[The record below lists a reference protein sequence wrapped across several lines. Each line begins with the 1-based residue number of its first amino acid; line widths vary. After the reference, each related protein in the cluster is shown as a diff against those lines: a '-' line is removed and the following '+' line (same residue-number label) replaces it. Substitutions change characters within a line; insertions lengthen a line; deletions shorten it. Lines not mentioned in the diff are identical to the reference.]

1 MRKSLAI
8 AALFAASGSAAG
20 AGALNML
27 GSDTLL
33 NVTTDVLAVCPGA
46 SGINYVGTGSSN
58 GEAAMVATA
67 NGVTTGTFATGQK
80 IAPMSRFPNSNI
92 CTVGSTGVPGPL
104 ATATGLV
111 IGIDGI
117 VIATSPGTVSACNS
131 STHTVNAC
139 TNEVG
144 GLAYSTSVAVPQVVV
159 AGTTYAATTYTFQ
172 NWKDVL
178 SILYTGWPQLSSAQ
192 SSPQLA
198 GCGSVLRQTL
208 ANNWGNLFQT
218 SCGTGGAGSTGGS
231 PDGCTVLQH
240 AFRRDDASGTS
251 DAVNTLLGTKPS
263 PNAES
268 NFGFGTTP
276 FCNANA
282 VNIKAATAAKPV
294 VITTSIAHG
303 LSSGT
308 EVQIVG
314 VGENVD
320 GTLYVNGA
328 ATAANTGNVDAN
340 GIFYACAVTNTTFQ
354 LYADSTCSTSPV
366 DGTVGNSA
374 SPPTSGGS
382 VGPGYAMVLL
392 PPPPGLGA
400 AATGLADYIPTGYR
414 DLDPVRRPCA
424 NNGSPT
430 QPLEDVCGR
439 DNQLGLILPIVATEN
454 LNNDASPTQAGQE
467 AQYPGSTGATPAT
480 CSAANFAVKTPQLA
494 DPIQSGPGNIIYQN
508 AQCPNGDTPHSG
520 NQCPMPVNSTQATQ
534 CFNTPS
540 NKPFVFNSHTGL
552 TPSPNQTLGLVY
564 NSRLL
569 TSTKT
574 FQQDVFSNAITGAWY
589 RIHQRDVIAGSGA
602 SLAAGANINGGTGNV
617 PVTVSYAFSG
627 TGAYCQLVNPD
638 DQIGCL
644 VQASPCSIGDAAGD
658 GLVWN
663 GTTSNSNNG
672 PLEVNKQFPDQDCLF
687 TFQYPIARKLYL
699 NSIQGWAS
707 ASTPEQGLA
716 QCEASE
722 STIGAIMTN
731 EHFFDLNLNPSA
743 PTGYT
748 SPFEEDFNETL
759 ICPTQAP
766 PASIVN
772 STTYPVTAPA
782 NLPQTGTTCGN
793 GIKEVYEDCD
803 DGTPGATTGA
813 GWPATAVPNGAGFG
827 DGASPTSAQ
836 QTTAGTNEFC
846 SNTCRWT
853 NAGFT
858 ADTSSGAGCSTAAA
872 GTNCTTSAS
881 FTPPNAFGKCQNTVS
896 GFGCLPN

>member
-8 AALFAASGSAAG
+8 AALFAAGGSAMG
-20 AGALNML
+20 AGATLNML

-46 SGINYVGTGSSN
+46 AGINYEGTGSGN
-58 GEAAMVATA
+58 GEAAMIATA
-67 NGVTTGTFATGQK
+67 NGITAGLFATTQK
-80 IAPMSRFPNSNI
+80 IAPMSRFVNNNI
-92 CTVGSTGVPGPL
+92 CAVGSTGVPGPL
-104 ATATGLV
+104 VTATGLV

-117 VIATSPGTVSACNS
+117 VIATSPGTSTACNS

-178 SILYTGWPQLSSAQ
+178 SIIYTGWPQLSSAQ

-198 GCGSVLRQTL
+198 GCGSVLRQTV
-208 ANNWGNLFQT
+208 ANTWGNLFQT
-218 SCGTGGAGSTGGS
+218 SCTS
-231 PDGCTVLQH
+231 PDGCTILQH

-263 PNAES
+263 PVAES

-276 FCNANA
+276 FCNANV

-308 EVQIVG
+308 QVQIVG
-314 VGENVD
+314 VGLNVD

-328 ATAANTGNVDAN
+328 ATVANTGNVDAN

-374 SPPTSGGS
+374 SPPASGGN
-382 VGPGYAMVLL
+382 VGGGYAMVLL
-392 PPPPGLGA
+392 PAPPGLGA
-400 AATGLADYIPTGYR
+400 ASTGLPDYIPTNYR

-439 DNQLGLILPIVATEN
+439 DNQLGLVLAVVPTDF

-494 DPIQSGPGNIIYQN
+494 DPIQSSPGNIIYQN

-552 TPSPNQTLGLVY
+552 SPSPNQTLGLVY

-569 TSTKT
+569 TSSKT
-574 FQQDVFSNAITGAWY
+574 FQQDIYGNSITGAWY
-589 RIHQRDVIAGSGA
+589 RIHQRDVIAGSTA
-602 SLAAGANINGGTGNV
+602 SIAAGANINGGTGNP

-627 TGAYCQLVNPD
+627 TGAYCQMVDATNQL
-638 DQIGCL
+638 GCL
-644 VQASPCSIGDAAGD
+644 AQASPCSIAYAG
-658 GLVWN
+658 GSALVWN
-663 GTTSNSNNG
+663 GNTSMGVDPSNNG
-672 PLEVNKQFPDQDCLF
+672 PLEVNQQFPDQDCLF

-699 NSIQGWAS
+699 DSIQGWAS

-731 EHFFDLNLNPSA
+731 EHFFDLNLNPNA
-743 PTGYT
+743 PAGYT
-748 SPFEEDFNETL
+748 NPFEEDFNETM

-766 PASIVN
+766 PGTNVN

-782 NLPQTGTTCGN
+782 NMPQTGTTCGN

-803 DGTPGATTGA
+803 DGTLNAGTGTAT
-813 GWPATAVPNGAGFG
+813 WPAAAIPNGTGFG
-827 DGASPTSAQ
+827 NGASI
-836 QTTAGTNEFC
+836 AGEFC

-853 NAGFT
+853 NAGFK
-858 ADTSSGAGCSTAAA
+858 ADPAGTVSGGQTCAAASAAA
-872 GTNCTTSAS
+872 GTNCTTSAG
-881 FTPPNAFGKCQNTVS
+881 FTAAPSTAGKCQGS
-896 GFGCLPN
+896 PSACLPN